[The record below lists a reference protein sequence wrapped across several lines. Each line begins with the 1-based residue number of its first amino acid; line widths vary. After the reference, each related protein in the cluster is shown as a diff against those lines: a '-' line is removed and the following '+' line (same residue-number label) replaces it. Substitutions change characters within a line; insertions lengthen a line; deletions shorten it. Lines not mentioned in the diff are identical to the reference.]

1 MGYSPWN
8 HKESDMTEQLVCA
21 HTKSKDNQGKE
32 MGGPCA
38 VVRKGSENV
47 GGKTGSLSAAQFRY
61 NMEGSEWASR

>member
-1 MGYSPWN
+1 MR
-8 HKESDMTEQLVCA
+8 T